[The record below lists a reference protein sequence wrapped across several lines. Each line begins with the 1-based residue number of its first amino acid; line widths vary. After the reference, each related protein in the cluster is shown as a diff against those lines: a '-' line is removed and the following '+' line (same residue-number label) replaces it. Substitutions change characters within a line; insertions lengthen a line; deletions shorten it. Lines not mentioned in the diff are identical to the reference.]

1 MLSRI
6 VKHCAAGGRDAQKV
20 CVLGGVAPVSCPA
33 SNPTLPLPRG
43 LTVVGAAALPTL
55 PHLVIASPPAGALLG
70 VVCYVPMLVFLA
82 QSQRSVVPAV
92 ALGAAHGALLAGAA
106 GWWTF
111 TLKAL
116 PIAVPIIAVLASS
129 LYYALTLGATTV
141 AVRLIVGDGVLRQ
154 LGRLGIG
161 VILLAGAELG
171 RSVSAEA
178 TLPLGTLYLALS
190 APPFLP
196 LAYFGIACLSVFAF
210 ALNGAV
216 ASLLF
221 PALRRIALLALA
233 LLGCVLTAVN
243 LFARGQSGTGLPA
256 GLTLC
261 AYRDTARRQ
270 LGESPYM
277 TALVLETKVI
287 SARTAG
293 CDIVAFP
300 ELTAAIELDA
310 APPLARTDSIARPP
324 AIILGARLATEIK
337 DRRPLL
343 GDGSANSVCLATVG
357 GERIGCLQRVDK
369 RFLIPF
375 VEANV
380 FHRVPAL
387 RGLGSRL
394 TEAVMGV
401 ANPTEASPGPTV
413 LEVQPGLKIGILN
426 CVEIFLPLYRQ
437 RDGVGRPLQPN
448 LVVAVADHSGFLP
461 ARTVRTLGRDAARL
475 QSVAARTPLLY
486 VSTEDAALFTLTG
499 VVVAP
504 AIQLE
509 DFFLWRV

>member
-1 MLSRI
+1 MMRPSMSFGDEISGKQYPVFRCSW
-6 VKHCAAGGRDAQKV
+6 KGPATACRAQ
-20 CVLGGVAPVSCPA
+20 P
-33 SNPTLPLPRG
+33 
-43 LTVVGAAALPTL
+43 
-55 PHLVIASPPAGALLG
+55 
-70 VVCYVPMLVFLA
+70 
-82 QSQRSVVPAV
+82 QRSIVPAL
-92 ALGAAHGALLAGAA
+92 ALGAVHGAMLAGAA

-129 LYYALTLGATTV
+129 LYYALTLGVTTIV
-141 AVRLIVGDGVLRQ
+141 VRFIVGDGMLQQ
-154 LGRLGIG
+154 LGRVGIA

-196 LAYFGIACLSVFAF
+196 LAYFGIACLSIFAF

-216 ASLLF
+216 ASFFF
-221 PALRRIALLALA
+221 PALRRIALSALA
-233 LLGCVLTAVN
+233 LLGCVLTAAN
-243 LFARGQSGTGLPA
+243 LLARGQSGAGLPA

-293 CDIVAFP
+293 CDVVAFP

-310 APPLARTDSIARPP
+310 ATPHPRADSTARPP
-324 AIILGARLATEIK
+324 AIILGARLATKIK
-337 DRRPLL
+337 DGRPTL
-343 GDGSANSVCLATVG
+343 GDGSANSVCLASVG
-357 GERIGCLQRVDK
+357 GERIDCLQRVDK
-369 RFLIPF
+369 HFLIPF

-380 FHRVPAL
+380 FHTVSAL

-394 TEAVMGV
+394 TTAVMGV

-413 LEVQPGLKIGILN
+413 LDVQPGLKIGILN
-426 CVEIFLPLYRQ
+426 CVEILLPLYRQ

-461 ARTVRTLGRDAARL
+461 ARAVRTLGRDAARL
-475 QSVAARTPLLY
+475 QSVAARAPLLY

-509 DFFLWRV
+509 DFFLWRL